1 MKNFSIVICVVLAI
15 SGCSLMPSPGR
26 VYLNPMDLSHKNEEL
41 KLKEVKQK
49 SLAARYET
57 EKVLANK
64 KLLLTEYIDTT
75 ININRKACLNHLRL
89 AAYTNTHRD
98 FYKSEI
104 ASTGI
109 FSAAIMGATKVSSPV
124 IAATASLF
132 AFLENSLENYDN
144 AYEINSEELM
154 IDLVKAKYTEMELN
168 IWAKSSAKYT
178 AIDAISNIERADI
191 TLDEHQYLCTYEGL
205 MSIVRESIK
214 AQSKAIVADAKTK
227 HSIK

>member
-1 MKNFSIVICVVLAI
+1 
-15 SGCSLMPSPGR
+15 
-26 VYLNPMDLSHKNEEL
+26 MDLSRKNEEL
-41 KLKEVKQK
+41 KLKEAKQK
-49 SLAARYET
+49 ALSVGYEAET
-57 EKVLANK
+57 DANK
-64 KLLLTEYIDTT
+64 KKLMLDEYIDTT

-89 AAYTNTHRD
+89 AAYSNTHRD

-104 ASTGI
+104 ASTGV
-109 FSAAIMGATKVSSPV
+109 FSAAVMGATKVSSPV

-132 AFLENSLENYDN
+132 AFLENSLENYEN

-168 IWAKSSAKYT
+168 IWAKSASGYT
-178 AIDAISNIERADI
+178 AIDAISNIERADMA
-191 TLDEHQYLCTYEGL
+191 LDEHQYLCTFEGL

-214 AQSKAIVADAKTK
+214 AQSKVIVEEAKTK